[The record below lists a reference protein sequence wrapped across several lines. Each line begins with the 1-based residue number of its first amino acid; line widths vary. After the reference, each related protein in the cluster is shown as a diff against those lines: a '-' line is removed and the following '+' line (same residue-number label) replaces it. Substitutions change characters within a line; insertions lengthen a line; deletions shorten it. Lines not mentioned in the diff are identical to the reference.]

1 MVKGFVAGAS
11 ALLLA
16 GAAYGSAQAQE
27 VKRFSNPGSHFP
39 IASAVEV
46 PAGTSMVYLSGMGA
60 PPLDPTSKEHTV
72 AAYGD
77 MATQTENALK
87 QIQYQLNKLGLSMG
101 DVIKMHVY
109 MVPDKTTHKLDF
121 AGMMKGYTKFFGT
134 KDQPNLPVRSAF
146 GIDQLANPGWLLEIE
161 VTAARRP
168 GK

>member
-1 MVKGFVAGAS
+1 MIKGFIAGAS

-27 VKRFSNPGSHFP
+27 VKRFRDPGSTFP
-39 IASAVEV
+39 ISTAVEV
-46 PAGTSMVYLSGMGA
+46 PAGASMVYVSGLGA
-60 PPLDPTSKEHTV
+60 PPLDPTSKAHTL

-101 DVIKMHVY
+101 DIVKMHIF

-134 KDQPNLPVRSAF
+134 KEQPNLPARSAF
-146 GIDQLANPGWLLEIE
+146 GIDQLGNPGWLVEIE
-161 VTAARRP
+161 VTAARLP